1 MLARDPTFLGE
12 IAGVSSATVRVRLA
26 PSVASGLSIIHGRVY
41 KIGQVGSFVRI
52 PQGYQDLFGVVSAV
66 GADAMPDGLNTNDT
80 GRWMEAELVG
90 EALGGTFERGVSQ
103 YPNIGDYVHL
113 AVEQDIRAI
122 YDRPGEGNITI
133 GSLSSAESI
142 PAKVALNELI
152 TRHSALLGS
161 TGSGKSTTVAS
172 LVRAIT
178 SATKGTSRPSA
189 RVLLLDVHGEY
200 AAPLSDVATVFSV
213 EPNDREEPLHIPYW
227 ALAVGDLLEFL
238 TGGVTDMREAA
249 FTDKIVE
256 FKLKAH
262 DEQRFPGVSSA
273 SITVDTP
280 LPFSL
285 KRLWYDLIDIEIAT
299 FEGENRDQ
307 PARQEEGD
315 PDTLIAPSYKP
326 HGLGNK
332 GPFLNPRPLG
342 IRRQLG
348 LLRSRLLDRRFD
360 FLLHPGKWEP
370 VEGKPT
376 PDLDELLA
384 GWLGSDKPVTVLD
397 LSGIPSAILERLVGA
412 ILKIVYEALFWS
424 REKAEGG
431 IERPLLVV
439 MEEAHRYLGTQA
451 KGLAS
456 DLAQRIAKEGRKYG
470 VGAMV
475 ISQRPSE
482 VDETVLSQC
491 GTFFA
496 LRLSNPDDRA
506 RVRGTL
512 PDGLTSLLDVLPV
525 LRTGEAVVTGE
536 AAKLPMRCRVELPAE
551 EHRPRSEDP
560 AVSTKWALKRRAEGY
575 DRVVASWRAQSP
587 RAVVE
592 QQNIERVVVSD
603 VTPTGDFTNSA
614 QDVDNTEGV
623 VMLKQ
628 SVASTNLM
636 SVGYDERTQTLE
648 VEFLNGRV
656 YQYYGVPDNMHDQL
670 MRASSKGRFFNTY
683 IRNSYPFSRV
693 G

>member
-1 MLARDPTFLGE
+1 MLTRDPTYLGE
-12 IAGVSSATVRVRLA
+12 IAAVSSAAVRVRLA
-26 PSVASGLSIIHGRVY
+26 QSVASGLSIIHGRVY

-66 GADAMPDGLNTNDT
+66 GADAVPEGVDVDDT
-80 GRWMEAELVG
+80 GRWMAVELVG
-90 EALGGTFERGVSQ
+90 GALGGTFERGVSQ

-113 AVEQDIRAI
+113 AVEHDIRAI
-122 YDRPGEGNITI
+122 YDRPGEGNVTI

-142 PAKVALNELI
+142 PAKIALNELI

-161 TGSGKSTTVAS
+161 TGSGKSTTVVS

-178 SATKGTSRPSA
+178 SATEGTSLPSA

-200 AAPLSDVATVFSV
+200 AAPLADVATVFSV
-213 EPNDREEPLHIPYW
+213 EPNDTEKPLHIPYW

-238 TGGVTDMREAA
+238 TGGTTDTQEAA

-262 DEQRFPGVSSA
+262 HEQQFPGVSSA

-285 KRLWYDLIDIEIAT
+285 KKLWYDLIDIETVT
-299 FEGENRDQ
+299 FEGDNRDEPTLQ
-307 PARQEEGD
+307 DKGD
-315 PDTLIAPSYKP
+315 PDELIAPSYKP
-326 HGLGNK
+326 HGLGAK
-332 GPFLNPRPLG
+332 GPFLNQRAPG
-342 IRRQLG
+342 IRRQLD

-370 VEGKPT
+370 SLEGKPVA
-376 PDLDELLA
+376 DLDELLA
-384 GWLGSDKPVTVLD
+384 GWLGSDRPVTVLD
-397 LSGIPSAILERLVGA
+397 LSGVPSAILERLVGA

-431 IERPLLVV
+431 VERPLLVV

-456 DLAQRIAKEGRKYG
+456 ELAQRIAKEGRKYG

-482 VDETVLSQC
+482 VNETVLSQC

-512 PDGLTSLLDVLPV
+512 PDGLTGLLDVLPV

-560 AVSTKWALKRRAEGY
+560 AVSEKWGLKRRDEGY

-592 QQNIERVVVSD
+592 QRKIERVSVSD
-603 VTPTGDFTNSA
+603 SIALRDEFTISTHN
-614 QDVDNTEGV
+614 VDNTEE
-623 VMLKQ
+623 
-628 SVASTNLM
+628 S
-636 SVGYDERTQTLE
+636 
-648 VEFLNGRV
+648 
-656 YQYYGVPDNMHDQL
+656 
-670 MRASSKGRFFNTY
+670 
-683 IRNSYPFSRV
+683 
-693 G
+693 